1 MKKWIPLFLFLV
13 FAHDV
18 AIDAFEADCE
28 DKAGSVA
35 CHTCVCQNHFVNAVE
50 KNQEKVAVSAEYSPV
65 PDPLLSVNDFSKS
78 FFHPPKTLA

>member
-18 AIDAFEADCE
+18 AIDVFEADCQ

-35 CHTCVCQNHFVNAVE
+35 CHSCICQNHFVKSVE
-50 KNQEKVAVSAEYSPV
+50 KTQEKVVSAAEYIPA
-65 PDPLLSVNDFSKS
+65 PDPLLSLNEFSKS
-78 FFHPPKTLA
+78 FFHPPKVLA